1 MGHKIRCPHCD
12 TPYFWKRLDHFKYEA
27 GYDVPVR
34 CRCGL
39 KYFIVKDTDGRIVSV
54 RKDIYGDIQNE
65 SGF

>member
-1 MGHKIRCPHCD
+1 MIKIRCPRCN
-12 TPYFWKRLDHFKYEA
+12 TPYFWNRIDHFKYLA

-54 RKDIYGDIQNE
+54 RKDIYGNIQNE